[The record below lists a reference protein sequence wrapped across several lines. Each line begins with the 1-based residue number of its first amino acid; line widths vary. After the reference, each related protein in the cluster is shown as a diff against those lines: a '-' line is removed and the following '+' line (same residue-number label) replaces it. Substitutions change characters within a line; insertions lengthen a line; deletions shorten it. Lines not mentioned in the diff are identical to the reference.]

1 MSFFRLDRHEET
13 IAVLSRQLDGVDQ
26 YLHVNKVEIVG
37 LPEVNVSDESM
48 VIEAI
53 NNMGPSTP
61 LTLNDIDIC
70 HILPSNRKDKK
81 RVVIGKFISR
91 KTKSMVIQTKR
102 NLLYPWF
109 TIVMSFSFFLA

>member
-1 MSFFRLDRHEET
+1 M
-13 IAVLSRQLDGVDQ
+13 
-26 YLHVNKVEIVG
+26 NNVEIVG
-37 LPEVNVSDESM
+37 LPEPQVNVSDESM

-61 LTLNDIDIC
+61 LTPNDIDIC

-81 RVVIGKFISR
+81 RVVICKFISR

-102 NLLYPWF
+102 NNEDYKYQG
-109 TIVMSFSFFLA
+109 IDFFHQ